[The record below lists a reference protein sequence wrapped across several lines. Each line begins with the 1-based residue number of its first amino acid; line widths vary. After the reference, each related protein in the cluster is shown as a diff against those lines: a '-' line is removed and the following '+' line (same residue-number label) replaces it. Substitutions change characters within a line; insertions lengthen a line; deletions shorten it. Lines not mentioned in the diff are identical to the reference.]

1 MANAYTNT
9 NTNMTTSTGLT
20 PGMQTYYNRELLRT
34 FEPNLVH
41 LQFGENYRMPMN
53 SGITM
58 NMRKMIPV
66 AAKTTALE
74 EGNPGDGK
82 MLAEVAVTTT
92 IQQFGDYARCSDWL
106 DMVHLDENITRRVQ
120 RFGDAGARS
129 VDALVR
135 DELATCTNVIYAGGK
150 TARAQLT
157 AADKLTSRELRKAV
171 RTLKKNLAEKFNG
184 YYVAIVGPDTVYD
197 LQEDD
202 AWVKVSEYQDKENI
216 YTGEVGRLFGIRFVE
231 STEAKIFEG
240 AGASSADVASRMPP
254 TCISARSSAATRTAA
269 MASRRRRAVAAS
281 SEPSATQLSI
291 TSVITA
297 SSPKMPPF
305 SAASA
310 ISGTAIRARVGWPPR
325 FVHCQ
330 EGHPRRGARGPDST
344 RRPRRPARRL
354 SP

>member
-34 FEPNLVH
+34 FEPHLVH

-157 AADKLTSRELRKAV
+157 AADKLTSKELRKAV

-240 AGASSADVASRMPP
+240 VGASGADVASVIVLGRYAYGLTSLKGNKPRVVVK
-254 TCISARSSAATRTAA
+254 TAGSA
-269 MASRRRRAVAAS
+269 
-281 SEPSATQLSI
+281 
-291 TSVITA
+291 
-297 SSPKMPPF
+297 
-305 SAASA
+305 
-310 ISGTAIRARVGWPPR
+310 GTADPLDQISTVGWKLDGFAAKLLQPEFAVR
-325 FVHCQ
+325 IECGFT
-330 EGHPRRGARGPDST
+330 A
-344 RRPRRPARRL
+344 
-354 SP
+354 

>member
-34 FEPNLVH
+34 FEPHLVH

-240 AGASSADVASRMPP
+240 AGASSADVASVIVLGRYAYGLTSLKGNKPRVVVKP
-254 TCISARSSAATRTAA
+254 AGSA
-269 MASRRRRAVAAS
+269 
-281 SEPSATQLSI
+281 
-291 TSVITA
+291 
-297 SSPKMPPF
+297 
-305 SAASA
+305 
-310 ISGTAIRARVGWPPR
+310 GTADPLDQISTVGWKLDGFAAKLLQPEFAVR
-325 FVHCQ
+325 IECGFT
-330 EGHPRRGARGPDST
+330 A
-344 RRPRRPARRL
+344 
-354 SP
+354 

>member
-157 AADKLTSRELRKAV
+157 AADKLTSTELRKAV

-240 AGASSADVASRMPP
+240 AGASSANVASVIVLGRYAYGLTSLKGNKPRVVVKP
-254 TCISARSSAATRTAA
+254 AGSA
-269 MASRRRRAVAAS
+269 
-281 SEPSATQLSI
+281 
-291 TSVITA
+291 
-297 SSPKMPPF
+297 
-305 SAASA
+305 
-310 ISGTAIRARVGWPPR
+310 GTADPLDQISTVGWKLDGFAAKLLQPEFAVR
-325 FVHCQ
+325 IECGFT
-330 EGHPRRGARGPDST
+330 A
-344 RRPRRPARRL
+344 
-354 SP
+354 